1 MKKLLVFL
9 FIGLLAICALNLDMA
24 QAKKSGGK
32 GISADDIQTMSDDV
46 NKMVE
51 KMYEH
56 ALFSPEDNAKLINI
70 KLKLD
75 DQMLVASDPALAP
88 LYYKLGM
95 LYKNREMKDEAT
107 DCFQTI
113 LENFGSTAFAPKAT
127 AQLKL
132 MGVSITVPTA
142 KPAAGGGA

>member
-1 MKKLLVFL
+1 MKKILIFL
-9 FIGLLAICALNLDMA
+9 FIGILAVCALNLDVA

-32 GISADDIQTMSDDV
+32 GISADDVTTMSAQV
-46 NKMVE
+46 NKLTQ

-56 ALFSPEDNAKLINI
+56 ALFSPQDNADLINI

-75 DQMLVASDPALAP
+75 DQMLVASDPSFAP
-88 LYYKLGM
+88 LYYKLGV
-95 LYKNREMKDEAT
+95 LYKNRDMKDEAT

-113 LENFGSTAFAPKAT
+113 LENFGSTVLAPKAA

-132 MGVSITVPTA
+132 MGVSIALPSTV
-142 KPAAGGGA
+142 KK